1 MIHTFGDSHADGTH
15 SHWGYIHLPNIH
27 IKTHHLYGKLMYTFG
42 KSKRDVLNIKNF
54 GVNENDTVIFC
65 FGEIDDIVDHYFNAI
80 KENVEQYKNL
90 KTCVYNVVPPTR
102 GFYCDPDHPYPFLGT
117 DEERKLYY
125 RYMNQK
131 IKEYCNTYHY
141 FYFDIYDECCDEE
154 GFLKKEYSDGNVH
167 VRNTEHSSKVISDL
181 HR

>member
-1 MIHTFGDSHADGTH
+1 M
-15 SHWGYIHLPNIH
+15 N
-27 IKTHHLYGKLMYTFG
+27 
-42 KSKRDVLNIKNF
+42 KNM
-54 GVNENDTVIFC
+54 D
-65 FGEIDDIVDHYFNAI
+65 
-80 KENVEQYKNL
+80 EQTKD
-90 KTCVYNVVPPTR
+90 KIIWS
-102 GFYCDPDHPYPFLGT
+102 
-117 DEERKLYY
+117 LYY

>member
-1 MIHTFGDSHADGTH
+1 
-15 SHWGYIHLPNIH
+15 
-27 IKTHHLYGKLMYTFG
+27 
-42 KSKRDVLNIKNF
+42 
-54 GVNENDTVIFC
+54 
-65 FGEIDDIVDHYFNAI
+65 
-80 KENVEQYKNL
+80 
-90 KTCVYNVVPPTR
+90 
-102 GFYCDPDHPYPFLGT
+102 
-117 DEERKLYY
+117 
-125 RYMNQK
+125 MNQK